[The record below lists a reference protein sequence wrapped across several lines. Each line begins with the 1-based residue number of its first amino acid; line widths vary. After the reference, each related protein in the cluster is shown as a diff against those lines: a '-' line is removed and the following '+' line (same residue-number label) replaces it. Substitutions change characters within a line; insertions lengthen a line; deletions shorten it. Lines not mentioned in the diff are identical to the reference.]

1 LKALNYKI
9 DARGGQGKLTEKLVA
24 SGSTVLAVDTGS
36 KHVEIVC
43 NIDLATHVVGT
54 KKCSISCLFA
64 MRKLFLIYIVLM
76 NLLTS
81 QALAE
86 PHDTAILQGL
96 NKVTARVLTIEARLG
111 DTKKIGSLEIIVRA
125 CDKRPPEETPESAA
139 FIDVWEVRA
148 GEPASNIFRG
158 WMFASS
164 PALSALEHP
173 VYDVWVL
180 NCKNTQ

>member
-1 LKALNYKI
+1 MKKFFFVF
-9 DARGGQGKLTEKLVA
+9 LVSINLCCYNA
-24 SGSTVLAVDTGS
+24 FAVS
-36 KHVEIVC
+36 
-43 NIDLATHVVGT
+43 
-54 KKCSISCLFA
+54 
-64 MRKLFLIYIVLM
+64 Y
-76 NLLTS
+76 
-81 QALAE
+81 
-86 PHDTAILQGL
+86 DTAILQGL
-96 NKVTARVLTIEARLG
+96 DKVTARVLTIEAHLG

-139 FIDVWEVRA
+139 FVDVWEVRP

-180 NCKNTQ
+180 DCKNIQNNVK

>member
-1 LKALNYKI
+1 MKKFFFVF
-9 DARGGQGKLTEKLVA
+9 LVSINLCCYNA
-24 SGSTVLAVDTGS
+24 FAVS
-36 KHVEIVC
+36 
-43 NIDLATHVVGT
+43 
-54 KKCSISCLFA
+54 
-64 MRKLFLIYIVLM
+64 Y
-76 NLLTS
+76 
-81 QALAE
+81 
-86 PHDTAILQGL
+86 DTAILQGL
-96 NKVTARVLTIEARLG
+96 DKVTARVLTIEAHLG

-139 FIDVWEVRA
+139 FVDIWEVRP

-180 NCKNTQ
+180 DCKNIQNNVK